1 MIGEGG
7 VVVRGAEIAGA
18 WATVFRKVVVEMK
31 GEYDEGLKE
40 EVVTELRDME
50 EEREDEDVRGVRY
63 RDGSQLNVEVTEK
76 EVEKVVEKM
85 KNGKAGGVDEVI
97 AEVLKHGGDGMMR
110 ALVVLCRDVWGKE
123 RIPKDWKKGVIFP
136 RRGTRR
142 RWGTTE
148 GFRC

>member
-40 EVVTELRDME
+40 EVVRELRDME
-50 EEREDEDVRGVRY
+50 EEREEEDGRGVRH

-85 KNGKAGGVDEVI
+85 KNGKAGSG
-97 AEVLKHGGDGMMR
+97 
-110 ALVVLCRDVWGKE
+110 
-123 RIPKDWKKGVIFP
+123 
-136 RRGTRR
+136 
-142 RWGTTE
+142 
-148 GFRC
+148 